1 MQAPPFSPRRA
12 WEPFTAK
19 AASADLISSLPLPFA
34 AVNGLGET
42 LATNATFRSLW
53 LEPEVGAATGTAM
66 GAEADPCLFS
76 TLSKEDRRQLLADI
90 EAAAQ
95 GASSETRELLVV
107 ARQEPRWA
115 QIKIMPFPEGGEAGA
130 ALVMCL
136 ESPNRMR
143 GLQELVYRES
153 RWDNALISSEL
164 GVWDHNWGSGR
175 KYYSPTWHKMRGLLP
190 GDPLPASTEEW
201 LQKVHPDDREKV
213 VHAMDRQAAGDPAFA
228 VFDYRERHQDGHWVW
243 IECRGAGIEWDA
255 SGKATRLV
263 GTDTDVTVRKAS
275 EEAAA
280 RNARRLEMALEISG
294 IGVFEA
300 NFTTGQSEWDEKM
313 FAIYGLDGSGTIEIG
328 GLWESL
334 VHPDDL
340 PRVVQKVADHAW
352 SMETFSDEYRVLR
365 NGEERIIRSHSKR
378 FIDKNGH
385 SKLVGANWDVTDDV
399 MLRRELEQATRLA
412 EAKTAA
418 LEAARQEIEHSALH
432 DYLTNLP
439 NRRYLDLTLR
449 RMAGL
454 SPRDA
459 RSLAILHLDLDR
471 FKNIND
477 TLGHATGDALLKHV
491 ADVLASCARE
501 NDFVARV
508 GGDEFVIVHRFEG
521 SSATASDLARELIA
535 ELAKPITIGGHVCR
549 TGASIGIACPTGE
562 EAEAAQLLLNAD
574 IALYR
579 AKKNGRNRFE
589 FFTPQSYQE
598 LVTRKRVADEVLAGL
613 EQRAFVPFYQ
623 LQFDARSL
631 DVVGVETL
639 ARLATPDGSLLSP
652 DVFLPVANELG
663 VVADIDAM
671 ILEAAL
677 GDFRNWQQTGL
688 GVPKFS
694 VNVSYERLYDPS
706 LTEKLKALKIE
717 PGILSFELLESIFL
731 DSCDEQVLR
740 RFTQLREL
748 GISLEIDDFGTGHA
762 SIVSLLKVCPKA
774 LKVDRELVAGAT
786 SSSEQQAL
794 LRSIVEIGRSLDI
807 RVVAEGVETAED
819 IVVLRDLGC
828 DSLQGYALAKPMS
841 APDLITYIQRQQ
853 WRGR

>member
-1 MQAPPFSPRRA
+1 MGEQ
-12 WEPFTAK
+12 
-19 AASADLISSLPLPFA
+19 ISSLPLPLA
-34 AVNGLGET
+34 IVTACGQT
-42 LATNATFRSLW
+42 LETNAAFKDLW
-53 LEPEVGAATGTAM
+53 AEPGLDA
-66 GAEADPCLFS
+66 CLFS
-76 TLSKEDRRQLLADI
+76 TLSKEDRRQLIADI
-90 EAAAQ
+90 AAAAQ
-95 GASSETRELLVV
+95 GVSCETRELLIVS
-107 ARQEPRWA
+107 RQEPRWA
-115 QIKIMPFPEGGEAGA
+115 QVKVMPLPDGGAAGA

-136 ESPNRMR
+136 DSPNRMR

-153 RWDNALISSEL
+153 RWDHALISSDL
-164 GVWDHNWGSGR
+164 GVWDHNWGTGR
-175 KYYSPTWHKMRGLLP
+175 KYYSPTWHKMRGLEP
-190 GDPLPASTEEW
+190 GDPLPASTAEW

-228 VFDYRERHQDGHWVW
+228 VFDYRERHKDGHWVW
-243 IECRGAGIEWDA
+243 IECRGAGVEWDA
-255 SGKATRLV
+255 SGKATRVV

-280 RNARRLEMALEISG
+280 RIARRLEMALEISG

-300 NFTTGQSEWDEKM
+300 DFTTGQSEWDEKM
-313 FAIYGLDGSGTIEIG
+313 FSIYGFDDNRSIEIG

-334 VHPDDL
+334 VHPEDL
-340 PRVVQKVADHAW
+340 PRVLQKVADHA
-352 SMETFSDEYRVLR
+352 SSTETFSDEYRVLR

-378 FIDKNGH
+378 FTDQDGH
-385 SKLVGANWDVTDDV
+385 AKLVGANWDVTEDV
-399 MLRRELEQATRLA
+399 MLRRELEHATRLA

-454 SPRDA
+454 FSRDA
-459 RSLAILHLDLDR
+459 QTLSILHLDLDR

-491 ADVLASCARE
+491 ADVLASSARE

-508 GGDEFVIVHRFEG
+508 GGDEFVIIHRAEG
-521 SSATASDLARELIA
+521 SSSTASELARELIA
-535 ELAKPITIGGHVCR
+535 RLAKPITVDGHVCR
-549 TGASIGIACPTGE
+549 TGASIGIACQTGE
-562 EAEAAQLLLNAD
+562 ETDVTQLLLNAD

-579 AKKNGRNRFE
+579 AKKSGRNRFE

-598 LVTRKRVADEVLAGL
+598 LVSRKRIADEVLAGL

-623 LQFDARSL
+623 LQFDATSL
-631 DVVGVETL
+631 DVVGVEAL
-639 ARLATPDGSLLSP
+639 ARLMTPDGRLHSP

-671 ILEAAL
+671 ILDAAL
-677 GDFRNWQQTGL
+677 SDFRLWQQMGL
-688 GVPKFS
+688 GIPKFS
-694 VNVSYERLYDPS
+694 VNVSYERLYDPA
-706 LTEKLKALKIE
+706 LTEKLEALDIE
-717 PGILSFELLESIFL
+717 PGVLAFELLESIFL
-731 DSCDEQVLR
+731 DSCDEQVLMR
-740 RFTQLREL
+740 LAQLRQL

-786 SSSEQQAL
+786 RSSEQQAL

-807 RVVAEGVETAED
+807 CVVAEGVESDED
-819 IVVLRDLGC
+819 IAVLRSLGC
-828 DSLQGYALAKPMS
+828 DSLQGYGLAKPMP
-841 APDLITYIQRQQ
+841 APDLVAFIQRQH
-853 WRGR
+853 RRRR